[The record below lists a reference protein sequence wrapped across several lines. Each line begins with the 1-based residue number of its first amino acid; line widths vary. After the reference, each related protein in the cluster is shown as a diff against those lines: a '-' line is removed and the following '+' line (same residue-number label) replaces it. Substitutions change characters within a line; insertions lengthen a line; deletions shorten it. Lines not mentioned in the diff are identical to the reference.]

1 MENLLLISGS
11 QALLRHRLLHLLIK
25 ANEDGGVRIDHVDGA
40 QPGAIGM
47 AMSGSMFF
55 TGNSLAVV
63 SNPHKG
69 DLDLYREHRKTKNA
83 TAVLLLHHEGE
94 PKGNTKFG
102 KFVKELGPKAHQRF
116 SAPNKWKAADEAAE
130 FVVREAKTQ
139 HGKTITARL
148 ARALVQ
154 RAGSDFGVLV
164 FEIRKMALL
173 ASAEGSSTIEAEH
186 IKQGMAE
193 LVEVDIG
200 LLLDAF
206 RGRNR
211 RALTNILH
219 RIKLRSSKD
228 PTMMVCRLLGSEA
241 TKWLQAASLK
251 HMPPKAAAAEL
262 GINAWYFENKILP
275 VAKLWGLPAL
285 AHLISALAAGERGV
299 LDGHNSPWIGLCC
312 GLLSAC

>member
-25 ANEDGGVRIDHVDGA
+25 ANEDGGVRIEHVDA
-40 QPGAIGM
+40 AHPGAVGQAM
-47 AMSGSMFF
+47 AGSMFF
-55 TGNSLAVV
+55 DGDTMAVV

-69 DLDLYREHRKTKNA
+69 DLDLYREHLKEKGA
-83 TAVLLLHHEGE
+83 SVVLLLHYDGD

-102 KFVKELGPKAHQRF
+102 KFGKGLGPKAHRQF
-116 SAPNKWKAADEAAE
+116 SAPNKWKAPEEAAE
-130 FVVREAKTQ
+130 FIVWEAKEQ
-139 HGKTITARL
+139 HGLDITPRL

-275 VAKLWGLPAL
+275 VAKRWGLPDL
-285 AHLISALAAGERGV
+285 THLISVLAAGERGV